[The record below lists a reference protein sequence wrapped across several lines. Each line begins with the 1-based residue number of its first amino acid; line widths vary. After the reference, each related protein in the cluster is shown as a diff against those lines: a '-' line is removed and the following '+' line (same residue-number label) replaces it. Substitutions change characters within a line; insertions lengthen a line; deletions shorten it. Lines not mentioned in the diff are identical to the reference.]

1 MRTVSNGT
9 VPQMKGSAQ
18 LKIGFIGAGKV
29 GTNLASYFADNGL
42 IISGFFVRT
51 DTSINEEIK
60 KTKISYTADLKDFI
74 DKTDVIFITVNDDQI
89 RNVVEMVLHTQM
101 DLSLKTFAHT
111 SGSLSAH
118 VLSPLKEKNAEVF
131 TFHPLQTFSSCN
143 ITAKELEEMHIFVE
157 NNEST
162 ALIEIL
168 EAIKNRYHVI
178 DTRHKSQYHLAA
190 SVISNLTTGLIDFG
204 LDLLDEIG
212 MDRENS
218 IEAFKPLILGT
229 TNSIL
234 SKGPKAALTGPVS
247 RGDMGT
253 VKKHL
258 ECLDGDSKLLYV
270 LLAKKTLQM
279 SKDRITKEQYDRLFQ
294 MLKEGENND

>member
-1 MRTVSNGT
+1 V
-9 VPQMKGSAQ
+9 KGSAQ

-60 KTKISYTADLKDFI
+60 KKKFSYTTNLKDFI

-89 RNVVEMVLHTQM
+89 SAVVEMILQMQM

-111 SGSLSAH
+111 SGSLSAQ
-118 VLSPLKEKNAEVF
+118 VLSPLKEKNADVF
-131 TFHPLQTFSSCN
+131 TFHPLQTFSSYCISN
-143 ITAKELEEMHIFVE
+143 QYLKEMHIFVE
-157 NNEST
+157 NKESM
-162 ALIEIL
+162 ALTEIL
-168 EAIKNRYHVI
+168 EMIMNQYHVI
-178 DTRHKSQYHLAA
+178 DTQHKSKYHLAA

-204 LDLLDEIG
+204 FDLLDEIG

-218 IEAFKPLILGT
+218 IEAFRPLILGT

-234 SKGPKAALTGPVS
+234 SKGPKLALTGPVS
-247 RGDMGT
+247 RGDSET
-253 VKKHL
+253 VKQHL
-258 ECLDGDSKLLYV
+258 ECLEGDSKLLYV

-279 SKDRITKEQYDRLFQ
+279 SKDKITEEQYNRLFQ
-294 MLKEGENND
+294 MLKESENNG

>member
-1 MRTVSNGT
+1 
-9 VPQMKGSAQ
+9 MKGSAQ

-60 KTKISYTADLKDFI
+60 KKKFSYSTNLKEFI

-89 RNVVEMVLHTQM
+89 SAVVEMILQMQM

-111 SGSLSAH
+111 SGSLSAQ
-118 VLSPLKEKNAEVF
+118 VLSLLKEKSAEVF
-131 TFHPLQTFSSCN
+131 TFHPLQTFSDYCISN
-143 ITAKELEEMHIFVE
+143 QDLKEMHIFVE
-157 NNEST
+157 NKESI
-162 ALIEIL
+162 ALIQIL
-168 EAIKNRYHVI
+168 DAIKNQHHVI
-178 DTRHKSQYHLAA
+178 DTQHKSQYHLAA

-204 LDLLDEIG
+204 FDLLDEIG

-218 IEAFKPLILGT
+218 IEAFRPLILGT
-229 TNSIL
+229 TTSIL
-234 SKGPKAALTGPVS
+234 SKGPKLALTGPVS
-247 RGDMGT
+247 RGDSET

-258 ECLDGDSKLLYV
+258 ECLDGDSKLLYI

-279 SKDRITKEQYDRLFQ
+279 SKDRITEEQYNRLFQ
-294 MLKEGENND
+294 MLKESENNG